1 MFLVIV
7 LYMLMAST
15 FTFAKAALFYA
26 PPILFIGVRM
36 TLAGIMLLSYLWF
49 RSPSQLHIERKHWH
63 LIAQI
68 ILFHIYGAYIFEFVG
83 LRFVSS
89 SKACLL
95 YNLMPFITALFSYL
109 LLGTRLTRT
118 QMIALCI
125 GFLGFIPMMFS
136 TSAQEISGGSL
147 LGISTGELLIIGSVC
162 CAVQGWMV
170 MKILVRSG
178 YSPITINGMGM
189 LVGGVLALIT
199 SLLVEGMPHLVQQQ
213 GELTFPLHT
222 WLAQYNGSPLFMC
235 AVYTVL
241 LIIIANIIA
250 YNLYGYL
257 LRTYS
262 ATFMSFAG
270 FTAPLFAVVYGWLLL
285 GETVTAWF
293 FVSLIIVFY
302 ALYLFYQDELGTN
315 T

>member
-1 MFLVIV
+1 MFLVIL

-49 RSPSQLHIERKHWH
+49 RSPSHLRIERMHWH

-68 ILFHIYGAYIFEFVG
+68 ILFHIYGAYILEFVG

-95 YNLMPFITALFSYL
+95 YNLTPFITAFFSYL
-109 LLGTRLTRT
+109 AFGTRLTSK
-118 QMIALCI
+118 QQIGLCI
-125 GFLGFIPMMFS
+125 GFLGFIPMLFS
-136 TSAQEISGGSL
+136 ASAQEMNSGSL

-170 MKILVRSG
+170 MKQLVRSG
-178 YSPITINGMGM
+178 YSPFAINGIGM
-189 LVGGVLALIT
+189 LVGGLLAFIT
-199 SLLVEGMPHLVQQQ
+199 SLLVEGTPHLVQQQ

-222 WLAQYNGSPLFMC
+222 WLAQYSTSPLFMC
-235 AVYTVL
+235 TVYTIL
-241 LIIIANIIA
+241 LIIIANIIG

-270 FTAPLFAVVYGWLLL
+270 FTAPLWAVVYGWLLL
-285 GETVTAWF
+285 GETVTVWF
-293 FVSLIIVFY
+293 FVSLSIVFY
-302 ALYLFYQDELGTN
+302 ALYLFYQDELHIPT
-315 T
+315 